1 MPKVNDIL
9 ELLENGRW
17 HDLEEIRKKIQL
29 QDLDITS
36 VTRFLTKYNF
46 IKVDK
51 KGKRAKLDSSTQ
63 NFLKKIRRLEGQEN
77 L

>member
-51 KGKRAKLDSSTQ
+51 KGKRAKLDSATQ